1 MPEVGTVYQK
11 SFEWKILNFLNLDL
25 NQGKSIESPPF
36 ILIGKDGIQKKFYL
50 MLYAKGEEADWVAVY
65 LTSYDSLISCTLS
78 YKVGI
83 LDKDEKQL
91 IHITVKDQ
99 TYCEKG
105 LGWGA
110 KLVEIQKLKSE
121 ERIILPNGTL
131 TILFELD
138 SVKDKPK
145 DPTMCLVDDLETL
158 ATNDEFTDIEIQC
171 KDIRIKAHK
180 AILGSRSS
188 VFKAMFTNA
197 CKESQTGSVNINNM
211 EPEVLQDLITFMYS
225 CKVKKLKENVAD
237 LFIAADMYMMESLKG
252 RLYVLF
258 KARVSTS
265 ILFQPIIVFFPK
277 LDIESNYFLLQ

>member
-1 MPEVGTVYQK
+1 MLIQIFSFRKPLKMAEVGTICQNN
-11 SFEWKILNFLNLDL
+11 FEWKILNFLNLNL
-25 NQGKSIESPPF
+25 NHGEYIASPPF

-50 MLYAKGEEADWVAVY
+50 RLYPKGNREADCVEVY
-65 LTSYDSLISCTLS
+65 LASYDSLKSCTLS
-78 YKVGI
+78 YKVSI

-110 KLVEIQKLKSE
+110 KLVEIQKLQSQE
-121 ERIILPNGTL
+121 EILLPNGTL

-138 SVKDKPK
+138 IFKDKPK

-158 ATNDEFTDIEIQC
+158 ASNDELTDIEIHC
-171 KDIRIKAHK
+171 KDTMIKAHK

-197 CKESQTGSVNINNM
+197 CKESQTGSVTINNM

-252 RLYVLF
+252 RLYVLLS
-258 KARVSTS
+258 ARVSTS
-265 ILFQPIIVFFPK
+265 ILF
-277 LDIESNYFLLQ
+277 